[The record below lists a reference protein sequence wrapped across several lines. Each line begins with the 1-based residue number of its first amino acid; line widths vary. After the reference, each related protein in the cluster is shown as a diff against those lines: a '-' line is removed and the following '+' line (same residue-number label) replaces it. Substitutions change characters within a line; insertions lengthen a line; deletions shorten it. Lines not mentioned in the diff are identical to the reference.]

1 MYGFTIVDYTK
12 NQTIHV
18 HCTYNESESLN
29 SQYWHRGTVSVHVKS
44 KWFN

>member
-18 HCTYNESESLN
+18 HCTFNESEFT
-29 SQYWHRGTVSVHVKS
+29 QHVLYETYPLE
-44 KWFN
+44 